1 MQELIRLN
9 EILDDLID
17 VTHNTYLEIKETD
30 IENRTRLDEKIKT
43 YWYIKNLVED
53 MLIVK
58 N

>member
-30 IENRTRLDEKIKT
+30 IENRIRLDEKIKT

-58 N
+58 S

>member
-17 VTHNTYLEIKETD
+17 VAHNSYLETKETD
-30 IENRTRLDEKIKT
+30 IENRIRLDEKIKT

-58 N
+58 S

>member
-58 N
+58 S

>member
-1 MQELIRLN
+1 MQGLIKLN
-9 EILDDLID
+9 EVLDDLID
-17 VTHNTYLEIKETD
+17 VAHNTYLEIKETD

-58 N
+58 S